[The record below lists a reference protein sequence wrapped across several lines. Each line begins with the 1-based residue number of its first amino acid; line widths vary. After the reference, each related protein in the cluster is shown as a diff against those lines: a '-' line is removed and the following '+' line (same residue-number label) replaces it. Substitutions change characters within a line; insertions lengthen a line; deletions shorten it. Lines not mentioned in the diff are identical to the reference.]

1 MLKQDVATLFNS
13 LVRGGIKPPCNIQD
27 KTERES
33 LVRDFFEKYQSLTDA
48 EVHELVEKVP
58 LLGHWPTFDNVDE
71 IIAGYRRDQMLKQ
84 FGGKRQG
91 AAKRDQ
97 ECEGALGRKL
107 HLGGSWL
114 DELAKKAAKRH
125 FPEASKEFI
134 YENRIVL
141 AAQCESDYICDTCY
155 GKSIHECRTG
165 GHQQFLKV
173 DPYSGI
179 CIECVDCEQC
189 SKVLIPVKD
198 DDRQGGR

>member
-1 MLKQDVATLFNS
+1 MLKKDIATLFNS
-13 LVRGGIKPPCNIQD
+13 LLRHGVKPPCDMKD
-27 KTERES
+27 KAAQQKLIDEY
-33 LVRDFFEKYQSLTDA
+33 FEKLQTLADA
-48 EVHELVEKVP
+48 EFQMVVEKAPLVP
-58 LLGHWPTFDNVDE
+58 HWPTVSELEE
-71 IIAGYRRDQMLKQ
+71 IVSNYRRGQMAKQ

-91 AAKRDQ
+91 ASKRDE
-97 ECEGALGRKL
+97 ECEGALGHPM

-134 YENRIVL
+134 HENRIVL

-155 GKSIHECRTG
+155 GKNIHECRTG

-189 SKVLIPVKD
+189 SKVLIPV
-198 DDRQGGR
+198 